1 MGKNNLIGIE
11 KEKILRVG
19 GISYNKSL
27 NKNKKEKS
35 GSHNLTNAP
44 KQDLVF
50 PRTRGIKQ
58 NLFKY
63 LSNES
68 SLGVVERARSLMDKA
83 PFWLRGGCGF
93 DNGSKIPPRSHLYTD
108 TEHTKEEK
116 RKKQT
121 RSLDKT
127 PFWLR
132 GVSHEFCLDSE
143 TAESH
148 TVKDNRGNNYKNV
161 SFFGKVI
168 LPIFLLFLFILVLTT
183 LAYAATSIE
192 LTTGNF
198 INVFGNLNLSGNN
211 LINAGNV
218 SIRGNLSVDGNV
230 SIGNST
236 LFADS
241 TNSRVGIW
249 TASPQ
254 TKLHIQMANADA
266 FNGLRITR
274 SGSTEEL
281 DISSRSGIIMS
292 NNTFEIGTDT
302 AHGLQLDTNNTARL
316 FIDGSGNVG
325 IGTTAPN
332 YLLQV
337 ASGTDGRSVNLS
349 NVLYVNGSSGNVGI
363 NTAAPSTDLDIGG
376 RNGTTPGHELGGFGT
391 GNQELYQ
398 SQNPLLS
405 ISSDI
410 TATDAPS
417 QTGISLYNKHGT
429 GDTLPNTY
437 SPYIAFSSREDT
449 ETPNIYNSQYA
460 IIAGQQRGEAVN
472 ADWQGGDLTF
482 WTRRVAGGQDYDMH
496 ERMRIDYNGNVGI
509 GTTSPGSKL
518 TVAGTFNASG
528 SSTGPGLYVDSSGN
542 VGIGTTTPGALLNLV
557 GDVVSILTAQV
568 NSNSE
573 TVVFEGRKSKGTPA
587 SPTDVASTDTIAV
600 FRGNPYSGGTYFSGA
615 SMNVIVDGTF
625 TSGQQP
631 PTRLAFF
638 TNIANTATAEAMRI
652 TSAGNVGIGTTA
664 PTEALVVVGNANITG
679 TLYKGT
685 SAYTNPD
692 IAEKIPS
699 TQLLEEGDLV
709 VADETLDNHVL
720 KSNKPYQNVVGV
732 VSPNASL
739 VIGNWRG
746 GFDGYAVALLGRVA
760 VKVSLEN
767 GAIKRGDALAAS
779 SKEGYAM
786 KATQSGRI
794 IGFALED
801 YDEGKKPI
809 ELEGTKTEQ
818 FKARRLRDEGVKK
831 LKEKAKEVIGNES
844 EIDNIETKEDLEGLL
859 AGDNLITGNAVAEE
873 VFEEVDELEKEAKE
887 IESNATPKILIVL
900 SPGWHGS
907 EEAQTSTQ
915 QPLLQQ
921 PFTRI
926 SEVNGSVIIRIG

>member
-1 MGKNNLIGIE
+1 
-11 KEKILRVG
+11 
-19 GISYNKSL
+19 
-27 NKNKKEKS
+27 
-35 GSHNLTNAP
+35 
-44 KQDLVF
+44 
-50 PRTRGIKQ
+50 
-58 NLFKY
+58 
-63 LSNES
+63 
-68 SLGVVERARSLMDKA
+68 MDKA

-108 TEHTKEEK
+108 KEHTKEEK

-542 VGIGTTTPGALLNLV
+542 VGIGTTSPAELLSVNGGNFSVRASGIPTAL
-557 GDVVSILTAQV
+557 
-568 NSNSE
+568 
-573 TVVFEGRKSKGTPA
+573 FKGT
-587 SPTDVASTDTIAV
+587 S
-600 FRGNPYSGGTYFSGA
+600 N
-615 SMNVIVDGTF
+615 NVLVRIES
-625 TSGQQP
+625 TSGNNAELNIGDQSS
-631 PTRLAFF
+631 TTIHLDAFGTVYF
-638 TNIANTATAEAMRI
+638 NPSGNI
-652 TSAGNVGIGTTA
+652 GIKHTA